1 MNKKTILGIILAL
14 ICNFSVQS
22 QVSPFSK
29 LSVGLGLSTY
39 GGRIELSTPIT
50 SFINLR
56 GGFSLLPYT
65 YTTRIP
71 MDAEEYRDY
80 IDYDPDLKLTAKLN
94 FSHAHVLADFSPFK
108 SNSFYLTTGLFFGS
122 SKITGQGILLNP
134 SNDRPTV
141 DDLRDGGYVGEELPE
156 IEIDD
161 DYAILPDHDGSVN
174 GNILLGSGIK
184 PYVGLGIGRTI
195 PNSKIGF
202 RFDLGAVYQG
212 EADFTS
218 PNMSKGTLNDL
229 IKTDEIYQQVEPFTK
244 WYTMINLQISYRIF

>member
-1 MNKKTILGIILAL
+1 MNRKIILGIIPLL
-14 ICNFSVQS
+14 FCILNLHS

-29 LSVGLGLSTY
+29 LSVGLGASTY
-39 GGRIELSTPIT
+39 GGRIELSTPLT

-65 YTTRIP
+65 YTTRIS
-71 MDAEEYRDY
+71 MDAEEYRNY
-80 IDYDPDLKLTAKLN
+80 IDYDPDLKITADLN
-94 FSHAHVLADFSPFK
+94 FSHAHLLADFSPFK
-108 SNSFYLTTGLFFGS
+108 SNIFYLTAGLFYGS
-122 SKITGQGILLNP
+122 TKVTGQGILLNP

-141 DDLRDGGYVGEELPE
+141 EDLRDGGYVGSELPE

-161 DYAILPDHDGSVN
+161 DYAIRPDHDGSVN

-184 PYVGLGIGRTI
+184 PYVGLGFGKTI

-218 PNMSKGTLNDL
+218 PNMSKGDLNGLVKSDAS
-229 IKTDEIYQQVEPFTK
+229 YQQYEPYTK
-244 WYTMINLQISYRIF
+244 WFPMLNFQISYRIF